1 MAKQSNNNEGFPL
14 ERTRNIGIMAH
25 IDAGKTTATERIL
38 FYTGRLHRMGEVHE
52 GAATMDFME
61 QEKERGITISSAAT
75 TCYWDDHRVNII
87 DTPGHVD
94 FTVEVERSLRVLDGA
109 IALFCAVGGVEP
121 QSETVWR
128 QADKYN
134 VPRIGFVNKM
144 DRTGADFENVLE
156 MMEDRLSANPIPLQI
171 PIGSGDMFRG
181 VIDLI
186 RNQAVVWDEESQ
198 GMKWDVLEIPDD
210 LKPTAKQ
217 WRIKLLES
225 VAEYDDALLMKYLEE
240 EEIEPAELEKVIRE
254 ATLNRDITPMFCGSA
269 LKNKGIQRLLDG
281 VIKYLP
287 SPNDVP
293 PVTGHDPE
301 KKRKAETAAKRAT
314 EEAQEEADEEE
325 EVEAVEVD
333 EEEYEVVRRP
343 REDDPFSAVAFK
355 ITTDPYVGKLTFIR
369 VYSGKL
375 ESGSKVYN
383 PARDETERVG
393 RLMFMH
399 ANSREDVDVIRAG
412 DIAAVVGPKNLKT
425 GDTICDPENPVVL
438 ESMEF
443 PEPVIRIAVEPKS
456 KADREKLM
464 NGLVKLAEEDP
475 TFEVSTDEE
484 TGQTIIAGMGEL
496 HLEIIIDRLKREFKV
511 EANVGRPQV
520 AYREALTATIDEHYV
535 LKKQTG
541 GRGQFAEVYMEVGP
555 SEEGRGLEFENEIK
569 GGVIPKEFIP
579 SVERGIESAMEDG
592 PIAGYPIEGVKIRL
606 YDGDHHEVDSDQNA
620 FEIAGRLGFREAARN
635 ADPVLMEPIMDVEVV
650 TPEEY
655 MGDIIGDLNS
665 RRGQIGQMGQ
675 RNDAQVINAK
685 VPLSEM
691 FGYSTD
697 LRSISQ
703 GRAIYTMQF
712 ENYEPVPDE
721 IAQEIL
727 DEDTVEAAA

>member
-1 MAKQSNNNEGFPL
+1 MATQNNEGFPL
-14 ERTRNIGIMAH
+14 DRTRNIGIMAH

-61 QEKERGITISSAAT
+61 QEKERGITITSAAT
-75 TCYWDDHRVNII
+75 TCYWDDHRINII

-144 DRTGADFENVLE
+144 DRTGADFENVLD
-156 MMEDRLSANPIPLQI
+156 MMDDRLNANPIPLQI

-181 VIDLI
+181 VIDLV

-198 GMKWDVLEIPDD
+198 GMKWDVLEVPDD
-210 LKPTAKQ
+210 LKPEAKQ

-240 EEIEPAELEKVIRE
+240 EEIEPEELESVIRQ

-281 VIKYLP
+281 VVKFLP
-287 SPNDVP
+287 SPDDVP
-293 PVTGHDPE
+293 PVTGHDPD
-301 KKRKAETAAKRAT
+301 KKREAESAARKAAEEAAK
-314 EEAQEEADEEE
+314 EADDDE
-325 EVEAVEVD
+325 EVEKPEVD

-343 REDDPFSAVAFK
+343 NEDDPFSAVAFK

-375 ESGSKVYN
+375 ESGSKVYS
-383 PARDETERVG
+383 PTRDETERVG

-412 DIAAVVGPKNLKT
+412 DIAAVVGPKNLRT
-425 GDTICDPENPVVL
+425 GDTICDPEHPVVL

-456 KADREKLM
+456 KADRDKLM

-475 TFEVSTDEE
+475 TFNVSTDEE

-496 HLEIIIDRLKREFKV
+496 HLEIIVDRLKREFKV
-511 EANVGRPQV
+511 EANVGKPQV
-520 AYREALTATIDEHYV
+520 AYREALTETIDEHYV

-555 SEEGRGLEFENEIK
+555 NDEGKGLQFENEIK

-592 PIAGYPIEGVKIRL
+592 PIAGYPIEGVKVRL

-620 FEIAGRLGFREAARN
+620 FEIAGRLGFREAARHAN
-635 ADPVLMEPIMDVEVV
+635 PVLMEPIMDVEVV

-675 RNDAQVINAK
+675 RNDAQVINAR

-712 ENYEPVPDE
+712 ETYEPVPDN
-721 IAQEIL
+721 IASEIL

>member
-1 MAKQSNNNEGFPL
+1 MATQDNNESFPL
-14 ERTRNIGIMAH
+14 DRTRNIGIMAH

-75 TCYWDDHRVNII
+75 TCYWDDHRINII

-156 MMEDRLSANPIPLQI
+156 MMEDRLNANPIPLQI

-210 LKPTAKQ
+210 LKPEAKQ
-217 WRIKLLES
+217 WRIKLLEA
-225 VAEYDDALLMKYLEE
+225 VAEYDDALLMKYLEGE
-240 EEIEPAELEKVIRE
+240 EEIEPEELEAVIRT
-254 ATLNRDITPMFCGSA
+254 ATLNREITPMFCGSA

-281 VIKYLP
+281 VIKFLP
-287 SPNDVP
+287 SPDDVP
-293 PVTGHDPE
+293 PVTGEDPE
-301 KKRKAETAAKRAT
+301 LKRKAESVAKKAT
-314 EEAQEEADEEE
+314 KEAKEEADDEE
-325 EVEAVEVD
+325 EVEVVEPD
-333 EEEYEVVRRP
+333 EEDYQVVRRP
-343 REDDPFSAVAFK
+343 SEDEPFSAVAFK

-369 VYSGKL
+369 VYSGTL

-393 RLMFMH
+393 RLLFMH
-399 ANSREDVDVIRAG
+399 ANSREDVDIIRAG

-425 GDTICDPENPVVL
+425 GDTICDPDNPVVL

-456 KADREKLM
+456 KADRDKLM

-475 TFEVSTDEE
+475 TFNVSTDEE

-496 HLEIIIDRLKREFKV
+496 HLEIIVDRLKREFKV
-511 EANVGRPQV
+511 EANVGQPQV
-520 AYREALTATIDEHYV
+520 AYREALTETIDEHYV

-541 GRGQFAEVYMEVGP
+541 GRGQFAEVYMDVGP
-555 SEEGRGLEFENEIK
+555 NEDGKGLVFENEIK

-592 PIAGYPIEGVKIRL
+592 PVAGYPIEGVKVRL

-620 FEIAGRLGFREAARN
+620 FEIAGRLGFREAARH
-635 ADPVLMEPIMDVEVV
+635 ASPVLMEPMMEVEVI

-665 RRGQIGQMGQ
+665 RRGQIGKMGQ

-712 ENYEPVPDE
+712 ETYEPVPDD
-721 IAQEIL
+721 IAKEIL
-727 DEDTVEAAA
+727 DEDTVGAAA